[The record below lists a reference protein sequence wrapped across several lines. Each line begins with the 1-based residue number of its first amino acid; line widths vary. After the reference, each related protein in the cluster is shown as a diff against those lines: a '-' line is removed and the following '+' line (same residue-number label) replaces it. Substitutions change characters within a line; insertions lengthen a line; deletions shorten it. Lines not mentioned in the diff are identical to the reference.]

1 MTSTPILFAAS
12 QQAEQALTG
21 CSLLSVTDVAGTAAE
36 APTPT
41 RDTSRPVTHTS
52 GADTRTAAQT
62 DGAAGAPAGRA
73 ADGPVALGLT
83 DLTVRFPSRGG
94 PVTAVTGVD
103 LEVRAGETVVLV
115 GESGSG
121 KSTTAAVAAGLLG
134 ASAEVSTGTHT
145 VFGTDMRGAGSR
157 AWHGVRGTRIGY
169 VPQDTGS
176 GLNPVRTVGSQILE
190 VLAVHGFAK
199 DAARARMREV
209 LDAVG
214 LDPDHH
220 PGRHPHEF
228 SGGQRQRV
236 LIALAIAGDPGLVI
250 ADEPTSA
257 LDVTV
262 QKQVLDLLEDLVAA
276 RGAALVLI
284 THDLGI
290 ARDRADR
297 ILVMEAG
304 RVVEA
309 GAADDVLS
317 RPQHPYTRKLLAAA
331 PGLTDA
337 PRRRGGRADGVL
349 ESGVT
354 SEAPDLPD
362 TAGATAVRGAPG
374 AHGAP
379 GGPETGGALET
390 PAVQVSGLTRTF
402 GSGAQAVAAV
412 ADVDFTI
419 LPGRTL
425 GIVGESGSGKS
436 TTARLLLGL
445 EQADAGTGTVLGE
458 ELATLPRRV
467 RALSRRARF
476 VHQDAT
482 AALDP
487 RFTVAQ
493 SIAEPLRGFRLF
505 GGKVARTARVEELLR
520 LVALPADVARR
531 LPRELSGG
539 QRQRVTLARALASDP
554 DLLVL
559 DEPVSALD
567 VSVQAQI
574 LDLLLDL
581 QDRLGLTYLFISHDL
596 AVVRNIAD
604 EVLVMA
610 DGRVVESGPAASV
623 FDDPQT
629 ELTRSL
635 VAAVPGSR
643 TPTDRDGLTQGH
655 SLTHTHS
662 LTNGA

>member
-21 CSLLSVTDVAGTAAE
+21 CSLVSVTDVPGTTAE
-36 APTPT
+36 VPTTT
-41 RDTSRPVTHTS
+41 RDTARPTTHTS
-52 GADTRTAAQT
+52 GAAFRTDTHAEGQAAAHP
-62 DGAAGAPAGRA
+62 GPA

-103 LEVRAGETVVLV
+103 LEVQAGETVVLV

-134 ASAEVSTGTHT
+134 TSADVSTGTHT

-209 LDAVG
+209 LAAVG

-317 RPQHPYTRKLLAAA
+317 RPQHPYTQKLLAAA

-337 PRRRGGRADGVL
+337 PRLRAVQ
-349 ESGVT
+349 E
-354 SEAPDLPD
+354 D
-362 TAGATAVRGAPG
+362 TASGA
-374 AHGAP
+374 
-379 GGPETGGALET
+379 

-402 GSGAQAVAAV
+402 GTGTQAVAAV
-412 ADVDFTI
+412 ADVDVI
-419 LPGRTL
+419 IRPGRTL

-445 EQADAGTGTVLGE
+445 EPADTGTGTVLGE

-467 RALSRRARF
+467 RVLSRRARF

-505 GGKVARTARVEELLR
+505 GGKAARTARVEELLS
-520 LVALPADVARR
+520 LVALPADVAHR

-610 DGRVVESGPAASV
+610 DGRIVESGPAASV

-643 TPTDRDGLTQGH
+643 TPTDRCGFSHHLTSPDDPTRAH
-655 SLTHTHS
+655 SLTHAHS
-662 LTNGA
+662 LTNGAR